1 MENKKCR
8 GVQNEDFLG
17 GKIIHMDSSTISLQ
31 YSPQTGRNRS
41 HDNIH
46 HYCPVPYI
54 HYLKLK
60 ETQTSQI
67 ASQFIRHSIIF
78 FILKIPLS
86 VGILSFRPVR
96 GAQGGSPACLPPVAE
111 TAQPQLRGPGIEP
124 WTGAAWVELCRPCL
138 RARLPGRWPGSLP
151 VLSPQAPT
159 PKGTVLGGGR
169 LLGICL
175 PLLPPAPP
183 GALPVLLSP

>member
-96 GAQGGSPACLPPVAE
+96 GAQGEALPASRQLQKQPSRSCVVQALSPGRVQLGWSCVARASVPAC
-111 TAQPQLRGPGIEP
+111 RGAGQ
-124 WTGAAWVELCRPCL
+124 AASLC
-138 RARLPGRWPGSLP
+138 
-151 VLSPQAPT
+151 
-159 PKGTVLGGGR
+159 
-169 LLGICL
+169 
-175 PLLPPAPP
+175 
-183 GALPVLLSP
+183 